1 MTYVWF
7 WSNFRSLLESKT
19 QQPTTPINMWHES
32 SLFVSHLS
40 HINIISFWVFWT
52 HHDLVALEFLKN
64 YVTNITHMK
73 FVLKLCHI
81 HTNITSNT
89 RKSFSSHCHTHH
101 TWGKWQ
107 VSKKSVKKSVTSQS
121 QSGHKSV
128 KNQPQVG
135 HKSVKS
141 QSLVHYQVSHKSIIS
156 QSLVSHKSI
165 TSQSQVSHKSIIR
178 SVTNP
183 SSVGHKTIISQ
194 SQIHHQVSHKFIISQ
209 SQNYH

>member
-19 QQPTTPINMWHES
+19 QQPTTPIYMWHKS

-52 HHDLVALEFLKN
+52 HHDLV
-64 YVTNITHMK
+64 TNITHMK
-73 FVLKLCHI
+73 FVVKLCHI
-81 HTNITSNT
+81 HTYITSNT
-89 RKSFSSHCHTHH
+89 RKSFLSHCHTHH

-128 KNQPQVG
+128 KNQSQIS

-141 QSLVHYQVSHKSIIS
+141 QSQVHQQVSHCPLS
-156 QSLVSHKSI
+156 
-165 TSQSQVSHKSIIR
+165 
-178 SVTNP
+178 
-183 SSVGHKTIISQ
+183 SQ
-194 SQIHHQVSHKFIISQ
+194 SQI
-209 SQNYH
+209 YH